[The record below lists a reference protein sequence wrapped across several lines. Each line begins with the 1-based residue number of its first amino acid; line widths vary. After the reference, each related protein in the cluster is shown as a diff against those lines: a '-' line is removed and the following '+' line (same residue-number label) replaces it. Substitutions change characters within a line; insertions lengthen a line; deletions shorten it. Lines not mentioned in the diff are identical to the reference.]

1 MGWFAVTLRS
11 VGTVLG
17 AAWPFLK
24 QRFAERAAGDAPGDV
39 PASVSDDLMDASL
52 RRLGELKPDDPLW
65 KRSLVGLEGA
75 LVRPDLFN
83 MPSVR
88 EWLSRPQVRSGIK
101 RSAETA
107 IARGTLPQDL
117 INRLADDYADSTGDD
132 RRFADQAIRIAVAFL
147 QTSVQAFAR
156 DPGTAAI
163 VQATTSELGRKIESG
178 FADAARDRA
187 LADNPFISEH
197 FTQDGRDEL
206 NRILRRRATQGAKT
220 AEELRSLIRDFEP
233 GGRFAAAAPPL
244 QQDATFWLARME
256 AADGDGAT
264 AAGRFLTL
272 EQLGYAVPP
281 AAWALVDLAKGD
293 APAAL
298 RRVRDLTDAESQ
310 TATFHTLMKSQGK
323 AAALQY
329 VDDLGELTPRSFTA
343 IGWNNVC
350 VLLQEEG
357 RIADSA
363 ALLERLPEAVLC
375 QCTSLYYMYA
385 VSQLLPM
392 LPIDRHSALRSS
404 GFYAVTEPVLD
415 NPQSSV
421 ARARALEA
429 AELARQCATDAR
441 DALIIEQCV
450 KGIHCL
456 RLHDP
461 RTRDEEIASIQE
473 AMKDGEAA
481 IHLIGVARACSV
493 DFDPQPLERHLER
506 AQRMGGLSEP
516 QLRAKLKLLAA
527 PNRSADLV
535 RFLDE
540 SWDSLLPDHSV
551 EALVIMKVQA
561 LAITED
567 FDGATAFLD
576 AHANRVEAPTL
587 SRLQLML
594 QDARGEDP
602 SDAAVQLFHQ
612 SDSIVDLHNLVRVLV
627 GRNRW
632 KRLKPYAEQLFQ
644 REPNYDNAVL
654 QLNCLRRTRAS
665 AKEISAFLERTI
677 DLVEQRAEIRS
688 ARAWAL
694 FGVGKHLEAKR
705 VNDELLVERDAT
717 NDLALDVNIAIRTG
731 DWERFAAIGA
741 RGWERRAQLDGRM
754 LLTLARLVGFSD
766 PAQSLI
772 LAQEAVA
779 RESDDPAILVGAN
792 AIAIAARRDDLA
804 MPWVHK
810 AAELSKDDGPVS
822 VFSYGEMV
830 EFMKSN
836 AESWRKKN
844 EMYRTGQVPLHV
856 AGSLFNVPFSQLL
869 IAQPRQN
876 AREVDPRRR
885 HPVPIRSG
893 QRAAAGGHEYP
904 RVALDIT
911 ALFVLSELGKLEAV
925 LDSLDEVFVSPRV
938 MDVLLEDRGRV
949 AFHQPSRIAQVKPLN
964 AWVTSGRLKVI
975 DAKAS
980 SELTDEVGDEAA
992 VLLAEAQTHAGMF
1005 IHPGSL
1011 FKVASYM
1018 DKEAA
1023 LGELQAR
1030 FADPVDVVN
1039 ALRVEGLITQAEGD
1053 DAMTLLQRIG
1063 MAARQPVQ
1071 PSVPLYLDGLAVQ
1084 YLQQAKLL
1092 QPLLNSRHVVYVHKS
1107 TVDEWQALL
1116 ATEPMTD
1123 ELIQA
1128 LDALRRTVRAG
1139 LMSGKVK
1146 FLAESRRRSELNA
1159 TTMLPM
1165 VDLLDD
1171 IAGVDAV
1178 VLDDRMLGSN
1188 LSLTDAMGKTVPVLS
1203 SLDMLGMLVR
1213 KGAMTEASQRESLH
1227 LLRARCYF
1235 CIPIDPDEVSYYLGR
1250 ASVEN
1255 GKLQET
1261 AQLRVIRQY
1270 LARLNATD
1278 VLCTATD
1285 LSYQDSLWRASSVVI
1300 GMLWMDTATSVVDAE
1315 AKSDW
1320 VVANLLPNPELVMRF
1335 TQGEAD
1341 RIDEVV
1347 ASQLNVSLMPFG
1359 GDAARRKAYARWLE
1373 RARLFTLLPAN
1384 SRVLDLAAG
1393 QAAELLIR
1401 RASEIADEVRSR
1413 SSADPTE

>member
-1 MGWFAVTLRS
+1 MGWLTEAMRLL
-11 VGTVLG
+11 GTVLG
-17 AAWPFLK
+17 AALPFLK
-24 QRFAERAAGDAPGDV
+24 QRFAERAAGGAPEDV
-39 PASVSDDLMDASL
+39 PASVTDDLMDGAL
-52 RRLGELKPDDPLW
+52 LRLGELKPDDPLW
-65 KRSLVGLEGA
+65 KRGLVGLEGT
-75 LVRPDLFN
+75 LVRPDLFK

-88 EWLSRPQVRSGIK
+88 EWLSRPQVRASIK
-101 RSAETA
+101 RAAETA
-107 IARGTLPQDL
+107 IARGTVPQDL
-117 INRLADDYADSTGDD
+117 IHRLADEYAVSTGDN
-132 RRFADQAIRIAVAFL
+132 RRFADHAIRIAVAVL
-147 QTSVQAFAR
+147 QASVQALAR

-163 VQATTSELGRKIESG
+163 VQATTSELGRKIDSG
-178 FADAARDRA
+178 FAEAVRDKA

-197 FTQDGRDEL
+197 FTQDARDEL

-220 AEELRSLIRDFEP
+220 AEELRRLIRDFEP

-244 QQDATFWLARME
+244 QHDATFWLARME

-264 AAGRFLTL
+264 AADRFLTL
-272 EQLGYAVPP
+272 EQRGYAVPP

-293 APAAL
+293 AQTAL

-310 TATFHTLMKSQGK
+310 TATFHILMKSQGK

-329 VDDLGELTPRSFTA
+329 VDDLGELTPRSFTT

-350 VLLQEEG
+350 SLLQEEG

-363 ALLERLPEAVLC
+363 ALLERLPETVLG

-441 DALIIEQCV
+441 DALIFEQCV

-461 RTRDEEIASIQE
+461 RTRDQEIASIHE
-473 AMKDGEAA
+473 TMKDGEKAV
-481 IHLIGVARACSV
+481 HLIELARACNI
-493 DFDPQPLERHLER
+493 DFDPQPLERHLDR

-516 QLRAKLKLLAA
+516 QLRAKMNLLAA

-540 SWDSLLPDHSV
+540 SWDSLLPDNRV
-551 EALVIMKVQA
+551 EDLVIMKVKA
-561 LAITED
+561 LANTKD

-576 AHANRVEAPTL
+576 AHADQLEAATL

-602 SDAAVQLFHQ
+602 SDAAAQLFHQ

-627 GRNRW
+627 DRNRW
-632 KRLKPYAEQLFQ
+632 KRLKPYAERLFR

-654 QLNCLRRTRAS
+654 QLNCLQHTRAS
-665 AKEISAFLERTI
+665 AKEICAFLEMTI

-705 VNDELLVERDAT
+705 LNDELLVERDAT

-731 DWERFAAIGA
+731 DWERFVAIGA
-741 RGWERRAQLDGRM
+741 RGWEWRAQLDGRM
-754 LLTLARLVGFSD
+754 LLTLARLVGLSD
-766 PAQSLI
+766 PAQSLL

-779 RESDDPAILVGAN
+779 REGSDPAILVGAN
-792 AIAIAARRDDLA
+792 TIAIAARRDDLA
-804 MPWVHK
+804 IPWVHK
-810 AAELSKDDGPVS
+810 AAELSKDGGPVS

-836 AESWRKKN
+836 AEGWKKKT
-844 EMYRTGQVPLHV
+844 EMYLTGQVPLHM
-856 AGSLFNVPFSQLL
+856 AASLLNAPFSRLL

-876 AREVDPRRR
+876 AREIDPRRR

-893 QRAAAGGHEYP
+893 QRAAAGGHEYS
-904 RVALDIT
+904 RVALDVT

-925 LDSLDEVFVSPRV
+925 LDSLDEIFVSPRV
-938 MDVLLEDRGRV
+938 MDVLLEDRGQV
-949 AFHQPSRIAQVKPLN
+949 AFHQPSRIAEVKPLS
-964 AWVTSGRLKVI
+964 AWVASGRLKVI
-975 DAKAS
+975 DTKAEA
-980 SELTDEVGDEAA
+980 ELAGEVGDEAA
-992 VLLAEAQTHAGMF
+992 VLLAEAQIHAGMF
-1005 IHPGSL
+1005 IHPGPL
-1011 FKVASYM
+1011 FKVTSYM

-1023 LGELQAR
+1023 LGELQER
-1030 FADPVDVVN
+1030 FADPIDVVN
-1039 ALRVEGLITQAEGD
+1039 ALRAEGILTQAEGD
-1053 DAMTLLQRIG
+1053 AATTTLQRIG
-1063 MAARQPVQ
+1063 MAARQAVQ
-1071 PSVPLYLDGLAVQ
+1071 PSVPLYLDGLAVLH
-1084 YLQQAKLL
+1084 LQEAKLL
-1092 QPLLNSRHVVYVHKS
+1092 QPLLNSGHAVYVHKS

-1116 ATEPMTD
+1116 ATEPMTE

-1128 LDALRRTVRAG
+1128 LDALRRTVRDG

-1146 FLAESRRRSELNA
+1146 FLAESRRRRELNA
-1159 TTMLPM
+1159 ITMLPM
-1165 VDLLDD
+1165 IDLLDD

-1188 LSLTDAMGKTVPVLS
+1188 HSLPGAMGKTVPVLS
-1203 SLDMLGMLVR
+1203 SLDMLGMLVH
-1213 KGAMTEASQRESLH
+1213 KGAMTEASHRESLH

-1235 CIPIDPDEVSYYLGR
+1235 CIPIDPGEVSHYLGQS
-1250 ASVEN
+1250 SVED
-1255 GKLQET
+1255 GKLKET

-1278 VLCTATD
+1278 VLCTAAD
-1285 LSYQDSLWRASSVVI
+1285 LTYQESLWRASSVVI
-1300 GMLWMDTATSVVDAE
+1300 DMLWTDTATSVVDAE
-1315 AKSDW
+1315 TKSDW
-1320 VVANLLPNPELVMRF
+1320 VVAHLLPNPELITRF
-1335 TQGEAD
+1335 TQGKAD
-1341 RIDEVV
+1341 RIAEVV
-1347 ASQLNVSLMPFG
+1347 ASQLNVSLMHLG
-1359 GDAARRKAYARWLE
+1359 RDAERRKAYAKWLE
-1373 RARLFTLLPAN
+1373 RALLSTLLPAN
-1384 SRVLDLAAG
+1384 SRVLDLVAE
-1393 QAAELLIR
+1393 QAADFLIR
-1401 RASEIADEVRSR
+1401 QASEIANEVRSR
-1413 SSADPTE
+1413 SSADPT